1 MWLARGRLMMLMF
14 FLPSILFSFRSSSSR
29 SLALALST
37 NAKNI
42 NRPTQHKEGA
52 RKLVWFRDHAL
63 RVNDNEALT
72 SAVEESVES
81 SSSIIPVYLWGTSS
95 ASTETQQNLS
105 LSPINERTGGSAK
118 DLFTANALK
127 SLNNTLDGTLSLGVV
142 EESSTSIA
150 NELIN
155 ICKKSNAKEIYY
167 LKSHCEK
174 FEKEIE
180 YKLMEN
186 GIHPKSFGNAFSL
199 IDYSNS
205 KVPWKDIILEHPWR

>member
-1 MWLARGRLMMLMF
+1 MMLMV

-29 SLALALST
+29 VLALALST
-37 NAKNI
+37 NANSANI
-42 NRPTQHKEGA
+42 PTQQKEGT

-72 SAVEESVES
+72 SAVEESSEIS
-81 SSSIIPVYLWGTSS
+81 SAIIPVYLWGTSS
-95 ASTETQQNLS
+95 HSTESES
-105 LSPINERTGGSAK
+105 LLPINERTGGSAK

-127 SLNNTLDGTLSLGVV
+127 SLNETLDGSLFLGVV
-142 EESSTSIA
+142 EETPASVAS
-150 NELIN
+150 ELIH
-155 ICKKSNAKEIYY
+155 ICKTTNAKEIYY
-167 LKSHCEK
+167 LQSHCEK

-180 YKLMEN
+180 YKLVEN
-186 GIHPKSFGNAFSL
+186 GIQPKSFGNAFSL